1 MNFTVYVQLPWK
13 VLQNFKTSKKHQLL
27 LTVIHTCTL
36 YAQLI
41 ESIKLPDTKVCM
53 LSFHSRSPTSQGVTS
68 LAWEVVNPGSHFIPK
83 SSNPS
88 FRGTTVVNF
97 PKGIIPKSLPVGE
110 INHSFLIQSYE
121 GLNTY
126 RSKNVHV
133 PLSNTFIFIFFIYE
147 ILVNLYDH

>member
-1 MNFTVYVQLPWK
+1 MYSSLERFCEALK
-13 VLQNFKTSKKHQLL
+13 HLTSISYYWQSY
-27 LTVIHTCTL
+27 IHVHEL

-68 LAWEVVNPGSHFIPK
+68 LAWEVVNPGSHFIPR

-133 PLSNTFIFIFFIYE
+133 PLSKNIY
-147 ILVNLYDH
+147 LYFLLFTKYW